1 MKDDLP
7 EFLKSV
13 LLNHTAERIYAS
25 WFNQQREERKRRLH
39 FVMELSIELAKIKE
53 QMTFATGLAE
63 LGIESVI
70 EGDWN
75 MVKEWADH
83 FTFNDERDEIRLSS
97 AEVYARFS
105 ELLQQCWETR
115 PGVAQGQA

>member
-1 MKDDLP
+1 MRDLK
-7 EFLKSV
+7 EMLV
-13 LLNHTAERIYAS
+13 DILQAHTAERIYES
-25 WFNQQREERKRRLH
+25 WFNQQRDERKRRLH

-115 PGVAQGQA
+115 PGTAQAKA